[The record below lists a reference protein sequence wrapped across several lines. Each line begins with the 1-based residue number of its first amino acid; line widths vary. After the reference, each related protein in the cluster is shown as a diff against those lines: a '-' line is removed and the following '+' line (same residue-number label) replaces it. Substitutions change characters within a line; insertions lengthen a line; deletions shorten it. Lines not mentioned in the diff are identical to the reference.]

1 MDDLFNNSYG
11 ITSEQAKVRN
21 SRIDQKHDIS
31 PSLRFEEKKLVY
43 LQISDPIDREEE
55 LMLDET
61 EYRAAQAH
69 EIIDAMPWPCNKPNL
84 HRKAYEFEEDL
95 YSSVI
100 IQSYTM
106 FYSGICK
113 SLAIRN
119 ANLRFFEKVTL

>member
-1 MDDLFNNSYG
+1 MKYLLKKEIHSHASLKDNRAF
-11 ITSEQAKVRN
+11 
-21 SRIDQKHDIS
+21 
-31 PSLRFEEKKLVY
+31 PS
-43 LQISDPIDREEE
+43 REEAE
-55 LMLDET
+55 PPLGALLNTLINNNE
-61 EYRAAQAH
+61 
-69 EIIDAMPWPCNKPNL
+69 K
-84 HRKAYEFEEDL
+84 DL